1 MERYPMPSKLSQLF
15 NLARDISKLPV
26 ARLEFRLDMNPD
38 DVRQMHAHFTKPH
51 PKYKV
56 FQNKS
61 LGAALVDLKR
71 HASRDAYM
79 ESVKGRNSA
88 EQHARKARSRGYVL
102 VEIDKNDFVD
112 DLYEINTS
120 LDSRQ
125 GRPMDGAYRQKQTRF
140 HPEKNYKYFG
150 VLNSA
155 GKLTAYSDVGFYG
168 NFVAFNR
175 LLGLRNNDGAM
186 HLMVT
191 EIICQM
197 IESRAYGYLMYDTFF
212 GASPG
217 LKAFKTMLGFEPY
230 RAKYSLQ

>member
-1 MERYPMPSKLSQLF
+1 MPSKLSQLF
-15 NLARDISKLPV
+15 NLALNIRKLPV

-38 DVRQMHAHFTKPH
+38 DVRRMHAHFTKPH
-51 PKYKV
+51 PKYKI

-61 LGAALVDLKR
+61 LGAALLDLKR
-71 HASRDAYM
+71 YASPDDYM
-79 ESVKGRNSA
+79 ASVKGRNSA
-88 EQHARKARSRGYVL
+88 EHHARKARSRGYKVA
-102 VEIDKNDFVD
+102 EIDKNDFVD
-112 DLYEINTS
+112 DLHEINTS

-125 GRPMDGAYRQKQTRF
+125 GRPMEEAYRQKRTHFQR
-140 HPEKNYKYFG
+140 EKNYKYFG
-150 VLNSA
+150 VFNAA
-155 GKLTAYSDVGFYG
+155 GKLTAYSDLGFYG
-168 NFVAFNR
+168 NFVAFDR

-217 LKAFKTMLGFEPY
+217 LKTFKTMLGFEPY

>member
-1 MERYPMPSKLSQLF
+1 MPNKLSQLF
-15 NLARDISKLPV
+15 NLALDISKLPV
-26 ARLEFRLDMNPD
+26 ARLEFREDLNPD
-38 DVRQMHAHFTKPH
+38 EVRRMHAYFTKPH

-71 HASRDAYM
+71 FAGPEEYM
-79 ESVKGRNSA
+79 ASVKGRNSA
-88 EQHARKARSRGYVL
+88 EHHAKKARSRGYTF

-112 DLYEINTS
+112 DIHEINTS
-120 LDSRQ
+120 LDWRQ
-125 GRPMDGAYRQKQTRF
+125 GRPMHEDYQKKQALF
-140 HPEKNYKYFG
+140 HPEKNHKHFG
-150 VLNSA
+150 VLNAA
-155 GKLTAYSDVGFYG
+155 GKLTAYGDVGFYG

-191 EIICQM
+191 EIICRT
-197 IESRAYGYLMYDTFF
+197 IESQAYGYLMYDTFF

-217 LKAFKTMLGFEPY
+217 LRTFKTMLGFEPY
-230 RAKYSLQ
+230 RAKYSLR

>member
-1 MERYPMPSKLSQLF
+1 MPNKLSQLF
-15 NLARDISKLPV
+15 NLALDISKLPV
-26 ARLEFRLDMNPD
+26 ARLEFRLDLNPV
-38 DVRQMHAHFTKPH
+38 DVRRMHAYFTKPH
-51 PKYKV
+51 PKYKI
-56 FQNKS
+56 FPHKS

-71 HASRDAYM
+71 FAGPEDYM
-79 ESVKGRNSA
+79 ASVKGRNSA
-88 EQHARKARSRGYVL
+88 EHHARKARSRGYVV
-102 VEIDKNDFVD
+102 VEIDKNDFVE

-125 GRPMDGAYRQKQTRF
+125 GRPMPEAYRQKQTLF

-155 GKLTAYSDVGFYG
+155 GKLAAYSDVGFYG

-191 EIICQM
+191 EIICQV
-197 IESRAYGYLMYDTFF
+197 IECNAYGYLMYDTFF

-217 LKAFKTMLGFEPY
+217 LKTFKTMLGFEPY

>member
-1 MERYPMPSKLSQLF
+1 
-15 NLARDISKLPV
+15 
-26 ARLEFRLDMNPD
+26 
-38 DVRQMHAHFTKPH
+38 MHAHFTKPH
-51 PKYKV
+51 PKYKI

-71 HASRDAYM
+71 HDSADDYM
-79 ESVKGRNSA
+79 ASVKGHNSA
-88 EQHARKARSRGYVL
+88 GHHARKARSRGYL
-102 VEIDKNDFVD
+102 VTEIDKNDFVD

-120 LDSRQ
+120 LESRQ
-125 GRPMDGAYRQKQTRF
+125 GRPMDVAYRQKQTSF
-140 HPEKNYKYFG
+140 QTEKNYKYFG
-150 VLNSA
+150 VFNPA

-168 NFVAFNR
+168 NFVAFDR

-217 LKAFKTMLGFEPY
+217 LRTFKTMLGFEPY

>member
-1 MERYPMPSKLSQLF
+1 MTSKLSQLF
-15 NLARDISKLPV
+15 NLALDISKLPV
-26 ARLEFRLDMNPD
+26 ARLQFQLDMNPD
-38 DVRQMHAHFTKPH
+38 SVRRMHAYFTKPH
-51 PKYKV
+51 PRYKI

-71 HASRDAYM
+71 FTDPEAYM
-79 ESVKGRNSA
+79 ASVKGRNA
-88 EQHARKARSRGYVL
+88 GAHHAKKARSRGYVV

-112 DLYEINTS
+112 EIYEINTS

-125 GRPMDGAYRQKQTRF
+125 GRPMPEAYRQKQTQFQR
-140 HPEKNYKYFG
+140 EKNYKYFG
-150 VLNSA
+150 VLNPA
-155 GKLTAYSDVGFYG
+155 GKLTAYSDVGRFG
-168 NFVAFNR
+168 NFVAFDR

-191 EIICQM
+191 EIICQT
-197 IESRAYGYLMYDTFF
+197 IACQTYSYLMYDTFF

-217 LKAFKTMLGFEPY
+217 LRSFKTMLGFEPY